1 MKILQDIATA
11 VRLTGEV
18 RKARKTGASGVQ
30 VKPQCIPFQLS
41 ALDTGDLLWRAVCST
56 VQSGSRS
63 GMFSITY
70 QRRPSMSL
78 HLPQRL
84 ESGATVYVSG
94 SRNSAMRWSR
104 ICTTK

>member
-30 VKPQCIPFQLS
+30 VKPVYTVP
-41 ALDTGDLLWRAVCST
+41 AVRFGYWGFTMEGCLFYGPKWQPLRD
-56 VQSGSRS
+56 V
-63 GMFSITY
+63 FSIG
-70 QRRPSMSL
+70 L

-94 SRNSAMRWSR
+94 SRNSATPWSR

>member
-30 VKPQCIPFQLS
+30 VKPVYTVP
-41 ALDTGDLLWRAVCST
+41 AVRFGYWGFTMEGCLFYGPKWQPLRD
-56 VQSGSRS
+56 V
-63 GMFSITY
+63 FDN
-70 QRRPSMSL
+70 
-78 HLPQRL
+78 LPEKTQHEL
-84 ESGATVYVSG
+84 TFAPKAGEWATVYVSG